1 MAKYRIVR
9 KETREYYIYIEAE
22 NEEEARLLEE
32 EVNSCFYHDDTD
44 GFTNWEFCYIDELDD
59 DADVDFT
66 AEEIRNGEAE

>member
-9 KETREYYIYIEAE
+9 KEAREYYIDIEAE
-22 NEEEARLLEE
+22 NKEEACLLEE
-32 EVNSCFYHDDTD
+32 EVNSCFYHDTD
-44 GFTNWEFCYIDELDD
+44 YFTDWNFCYIDELDD

>member
-9 KETREYYIYIEAE
+9 KETKEYYIDIEAE
-22 NEEEARLLEE
+22 NKEEACLLEE
-32 EVNSCFYHDDTD
+32 EINPFLYNEDREY
-44 GFTNWEFCYIDELDD
+44 FTNWEFCYIDELDD